1 MELDAEGHPGQAGF
15 QIHLF
20 WVLLK
25 LSASRSQGRPHW
37 PCEGGWEGG
46 ELSCVR
52 TLGITSFKTPALS
65 HLPPPSSPPA
75 CQICA
80 ASGEEKSQHPNK
92 GQNLIPVLQVGDIEV
107 QTVSPVPKMI

>member
-15 QIHLF
+15 QMHLF

-25 LSASRSQGRPHW
+25 LSASRSQ
-37 PCEGGWEGG
+37 EGPTGGVRAGGSGG

-52 TLGITSFKTPALS
+52 TLSIISFKTPALS

-92 GQNLIPVLQVGDIEV
+92 GQNLKTSSFFFFFGLPP
-107 QTVSPVPKMI
+107 T